1 MSLLPRPE
9 EELESERSLR
19 QCYSTMI
26 DQLRAENNTLRNT
39 AREVRRLQKAYFGTR
54 SKEALEAAKRAEREL
69 DGILKQA

>member
-1 MSLLPRPE
+1 MNPTSTCAGCGKGFDTHPGI
-9 EELESERSLR
+9 SETCR
-19 QCYSTMI
+19 QF
-26 DQLRAENNTLRNT
+26 QTLKNA